1 MRLLFSGERGEL
13 SDDMLGLPPTRLR
26 FSPCGKGASLTVNSF
41 FSSRSGFRAS
51 FSMFALGMYPYM
63 ELGEMKLTPEGRV
76 SLRLRTTGTVV
87 PLRDGGE
94 TEVASKRGFA
104 ALRRGEMASKEEEG
118 IRVRTF

>member
-1 MRLLFSGERGEL
+1 
-13 SDDMLGLPPTRLR
+13 
-26 FSPCGKGASLTVNSF
+26 
-41 FSSRSGFRAS
+41 
-51 FSMFALGMYPYM
+51 MFALGMYPYM

-87 PLRDGGE
+87 PLRGCGE